1 MSVKQTEGK
10 ITALY
15 ERLSRDDESAGDS
28 NSIVNQKKYLES
40 YAAQMGYENCAHY
53 TDDGWSGG
61 NFERPAWKKLIADI
75 EAGKVAHV
83 IVKDMSRAGRDYL
96 QTGFYTEVFFRQH
109 NVHFVAIA
117 NGVDSNDQN
126 SNEFAP
132 FLNIMNEWYL
142 RDLSRKQRTAIRVK
156 GESGKPTTNCA
167 IYGYKKDPND
177 KYHWLIDEEA
187 AAVVRRIFRLTIEGN
202 GPYEIARIFFDD
214 KIETPAVYFGK
225 QNKGIWKSKEEF
237 PNPYNWSGYIVAQIL
252 SKPEYMG
259 HTVNFRSH
267 KQSYK
272 DKTPV
277 MNPKEEWLIFE
288 NTHEAIVDKETWE
301 LAQKLRKTPRRIDT
315 MGEAN
320 PLTGLL
326 YCADCGEKM
335 YNHRSRG
342 GTENNPYP
350 SDFFDCSVYTRA
362 HQKHSTACC
371 GHYITTTALRTLILE
386 TIRSVSTFAISNRD
400 EFMEKVRAASQ
411 LRQAEAAKDTKR
423 KLNKDRKRI
432 TELDTIIKKLYESF
446 AVGRISEERFDS
458 LLSEYEEEQKF
469 LRTSVS
475 NMEERLSGFEEDT
488 NRAEQFLAL
497 AKKYT
502 DFSELTTP
510 MINEFIDK
518 ILVHVPEKVD
528 GDRIQEVEIYLKFIG
543 HFELPAPELTAEEEK
558 RQEYID
564 DSVEHA
570 ISDYGNSVLYSSARN
585 EYMIERM
592 KRLLTRTIWA
602 LTKQLEAGDFVPVAY
617 EMRFENGKIDRVD
630 LCKDK
635 DKVYVKVLDYKTG
648 SKAFD
653 VVALYHG
660 LQLQLMVYMDAAVK
674 MTQKHYPD
682 SEVIP
687 AGVFYYRLNDPLVE
701 KKVVGEE
708 EEIWQKVLKELK
720 VDGVMN
726 LKDETLEHLDHCQA
740 GESAVIPVKYNKN
753 GSLSKNSKVASEQ
766 EFEVMMR
773 HALGKVLKVHR
784 KILSGEV
791 AAFPYRR
798 KQESGCDYCAYR
810 HICGFDQKIPGYKY
824 RDIFEMTQSEVIAAM
839 EADAVKENMN
849 RDDHEKEQEKGTGS
863 WE

>member
-40 YAAQMGYENCAHY
+40 YAAQMGYEYCVHY

-61 NFERPAWKKLIADI
+61 NFERPSWKRLIADI

-83 IVKDMSRAGRDYL
+83 IVKDMSRVGRDYL

-237 PNPYNWSGYIVAQIL
+237 QNPYNWSGYIVAQIL

-272 DKTPV
+272 DKNSIK
-277 MNPKEEWLIFE
+277 NPEDEWLIFE

-350 SDFFDCSVYTRA
+350 SDFFDCSSYTLA
-362 HQKHSTACC
+362 HQKRTKACC
-371 GHYITTTALRTLILE
+371 GHYIGTKSLRTLILE
-386 TIRSVSTFAISNRD
+386 TIRSVSTFAISNRE

-458 LLSEYEEEQKF
+458 LLTEYEEEQKS

-475 NMEERLSGFEEDT
+475 DMEERLSGFEEDT

-518 ILVHVPEKVD
+518 ILVHAPEKVD
-528 GDRIQEVEIYLKFIG
+528 GDRMQEVEIYLKFIG

-558 RQEYID
+558 RQEQLRRHRIKSRERYQKIKAG
-564 DSVEHA
+564 EHA
-570 ISDYGNSVLYSSARN
+570 VGQPFKLICKCCGKEFESRSSAAMYCSPNCRAKFYRQEAAEKRSREIACENCGKTFITTRSDVKYCCDQCRYEGQLKGQRIRN
-585 EYMIERM
+585 AANRAKEKEP
-592 KRLLTRTIWA
+592 
-602 LTKQLEAGDFVPVAY
+602 E
-617 EMRFENGKIDRVD
+617 
-630 LCKDK
+630 
-635 DKVYVKVLDYKTG
+635 VLDISPAAETKEPQKT
-648 SKAFD
+648 A
-653 VVALYHG
+653 
-660 LQLQLMVYMDAAVK
+660 
-674 MTQKHYPD
+674 
-682 SEVIP
+682 
-687 AGVFYYRLNDPLVE
+687 
-701 KKVVGEE
+701 
-708 EEIWQKVLKELK
+708 
-720 VDGVMN
+720 
-726 LKDETLEHLDHCQA
+726 
-740 GESAVIPVKYNKN
+740 
-753 GSLSKNSKVASEQ
+753 
-766 EFEVMMR
+766 
-773 HALGKVLKVHR
+773 
-784 KILSGEV
+784 
-791 AAFPYRR
+791 
-798 KQESGCDYCAYR
+798 
-810 HICGFDQKIPGYKY
+810 
-824 RDIFEMTQSEVIAAM
+824 
-839 EADAVKENMN
+839 
-849 RDDHEKEQEKGTGS
+849 
-863 WE
+863 